1 MLLKLGYYCAMHII
15 KIALAVFHAH
25 IQYNSLAISGYIS
38 SEPEGWKLHYLN
50 EGYYNENISAID

>member
-38 SEPEGWKLHYLN
+38 SEPEG
-50 EGYYNENISAID
+50 